1 VNKIFTK
8 LGLFLAIFALVFVTA
23 CGSNSTGGESSSGG
37 ESSNGSSSSGGSEG
51 GSVIKIGTLLPMT
64 AESAKMGNDM
74 NNAIKM
80 AAEEINENGGILG
93 KQIEIINE
101 DAACNPQ
108 VSVAGANKL
117 VSQEVVAVVG
127 GYCSGAALPASG
139 VLNQAG
145 IPWVLTAANSAK
157 LPAQGYNNLFLLNS
171 PATAQA
177 RTAADYIG
185 NTLSGKRV
193 AIINDNS
200 AYSVDLA
207 EKTRDNLKEMGVEIV
222 AFDALNP
229 KEKDFSSLVTTLK
242 DQKPDV
248 TYWTGYYAAGGLL
261 LKQFR
266 QVGVPG
272 EFGVGDGSNDPTII
286 EIAGGDNAEGIFITT
301 TPTPQF
307 QPAAKDWIPKYK
319 EKYGEEPGPY
329 SAISYDGMRLMAE
342 AIKNAGSTD
351 FEAIIEA
358 LNQLDGFKTFSGEI
372 GFDENGVVSKSNFMI
387 LVVKDGKFAIP
398 E

>member
-1 VNKIFTK
+1 MNKILTK
-8 LGLFLAIFALVFVTA
+8 LGLFLVIFSLVFVAA
-23 CGSNSTGGESSSGG
+23 CGSNATGGDSGSGG
-37 ESSNGSSSSGGSEG
+37 ESSDSSDDGG
-51 GSVIKIGTLLPMT
+51 VIKIGTLLPMT

-80 AAEEINENGGILG
+80 AAEEINENGGLLG

-108 VSVAGANKL
+108 VAVAGANKL
-117 VSQEVVAVVG
+117 VSQEVIAVIG

-145 IPWVLTAANSAK
+145 IPWILTAANSAK
-157 LPAQGYNNLFLLNS
+157 LPEQGYNNLFLLNS

-177 RTAADYIG
+177 RTAADYIA

-207 EKTRDNLKEMGVEIV
+207 EKTRDNLKELGVEIV

-229 KEKDFSSLVTTLK
+229 KEKDFTSLVTTLK
-242 DQKPDV
+242 GKDPDV
-248 TYWTGYYAAGGLL
+248 TYWTGYYASGGLL
-261 LKQFR
+261 LKQFK
-266 QVGVPG
+266 QVGVSG
-272 EFGVGDGSNDPTII
+272 AFGVGDGSNDPTII

-342 AIKNAGSTD
+342 AIKNAESTD
-351 FEAIIEA
+351 SKAIIEA
-358 LNQLDGFKTFSGEI
+358 LNELDGFKTFSGEI
-372 GFDENGVVSKSNFMI
+372 GFDDNGVVSTSNFMI
-387 LVVKDGKFAIP
+387 LTVIDGKFAIP
-398 E
+398 K